1 MYATFGKYVNHES
14 TYNPDSF
21 IFRQNKVV
29 AYSVY
34 FVIMVAGIIIS
45 TMEET
50 RPEWVKS
57 ATKAAPPPTS
67 LNVRL
72 PKRQEKQQSA
82 LPSGRV
88 KLNNMY

>member
-1 MYATFGKYVNHES
+1 MASMWIMRVHTTLTV
-14 TYNPDSF
+14 SF
-21 IFRQNKVV
+21 LDRTKLLHIVC
-29 AYSVY
+29 

-50 RPEWVKS
+50 RPEWMKS

-88 KLNNMY
+88 KLNNMH

>member
-29 AYSVY
+29 AYSVFCY
-34 FVIMVAGIIIS
+34 NGGWYNNLNNGGDKTRMD
-45 TMEET
+45 EKRNET
-50 RPEWVKS
+50 
-57 ATKAAPPPTS
+57 APPPTS

-88 KLNNMY
+88 KLNNMH